1 VYRADLVL
9 LGPGSPTYAARQL
22 RGSLIWHALTARH
35 LLEGTTVLAGA
46 AMIAAGAQ
54 ALPVYEIC
62 KVGEDPRWE
71 EGLDL
76 MGLHG
81 LSLVLVPHWNN
92 TDGGMELD
100 TSRTCIGQE
109 RFDKLCRLLEE
120 DRTIAGCFN
129 SSSRQYHLIP
139 PAVNDGVRAYAV
151 EVKFQEKKRGMRI
164 SRNPLFSL
172 GSGARI

>member
-1 VYRADLVL
+1 
-9 LGPGSPTYAARQL
+9 
-22 RGSLIWHALTARH
+22 LTARH

-62 KVGEDPRWE
+62 KVGEDPRW
-71 EGLDL
+71 
-76 MGLHG
+76 
-81 LSLVLVPHWNN
+81 
-92 TDGGMELD
+92 
-100 TSRTCIGQE
+100 
-109 RFDKLCRLLEE
+109 
-120 DRTIAGCFN
+120 
-129 SSSRQYHLIP
+129 IP